1 MNYGLYL
8 SASGVLTNMHR
19 TDVHSNNL
27 ANVSTAAF
35 KPDFAILRQ
44 RAPERIESNLME
56 MPSQE
61 LLERLGGGTLVDPT
75 RSNLSQGELDLTEN
89 PLDLAIEGAG
99 FFVVDTGRGE
109 GDARLRLS
117 RDGRLTVDAQRR
129 LVRSTDGLPVLSTA
143 GAPIVVDPGATLSI
157 DANGAV
163 SQNNER
169 IATIRLV
176 DVPDD
181 RSLAKDGSGMFRFAG
196 PIVQLPASASSYV
209 RQGMVERSGVDPIKA
224 MLAVNRS
231 SGAVQRNARM
241 IEIQDQVLRGAI
253 NNLGRIA

>member
-1 MNYGLYL
+1 MNYGMYL

-35 KPDFAILRQ
+35 KPDFSILRH

-75 RSNLSQGELDLTEN
+75 RSDISQGALDLTEN

-117 RDGRLTVDAQRR
+117 RDGRLTIDAQRR
-129 LVRSTDGLPVLSTA
+129 LVRSTDGRPVLSTA

-157 DANGAV
+157 DANGAI
-163 SQNNER
+163 SQNGER
-169 IATIRLV
+169 VASIRLV

-181 RSLAKDGSGMFRFAG
+181 RSLIKDAAGMFRFTG
-196 PIVQLPASASSYV
+196 QVGQLPASAGSFV
-209 RQGMVERSGVDPIKA
+209 RQGMLERSGVDPIKA

-241 IEIQDQVLRGAI
+241 IDIQDQVLRGAI